1 MSVDRERVERLTREL
16 LDAIGEDP
24 DRPGL
29 RQTPARMGAL
39 YAEFFAGIGEDP
51 AVHLERTI
59 SVSRGPAP
67 DTLPSG
73 AVLLR
78 DIRFRSVCEH
88 HLLPF
93 AGVAHIAYLPGEQ
106 VVGLG
111 ALVKV
116 VETLAARPQ
125 VQERLGEQV
134 ADAIDENLDTRGVL
148 VVLDAEHGCVTMRGG
163 RQPMASTLTIAARG
177 AFTEPAARAE
187 LIALI
192 GSSIPTPHS
201 EPRSAASRASGAR
214 GPDSGTRVI
223 RPGGDE

>member
-1 MSVDRERVERLTREL
+1 MSVDRARVERLTREL
-16 LDAIGEDP
+16 LEAIGEDP

-29 RQTPARMGAL
+29 TQTPARMAQL
-39 YAEFFAGIGEDP
+39 YTEFFAGVGEDP
-51 AVHLERTI
+51 AGHLARTI

-125 VQERLGEQV
+125 VQERLGEQI
-134 ADAIDENLDTRGVL
+134 ADAIAENLDTRGVL
-148 VVLDAEHGCVTMRGG
+148 VVLDAAHGCVTMRGG
-163 RQPMASTLTIAARG
+163 TQPVSTTLTIAAR
-177 AFTEPAARAE
+177 AELAEPAARAE

-192 GSSIPTPHS
+192 GHPST
-201 EPRSAASRASGAR
+201 G
-214 GPDSGTRVI
+214 SGTHSTGV
-223 RPGGDE
+223 GAQG

>member
-1 MSVDRERVERLTREL
+1 MTVDKARVERLTREL
-16 LDAIGEDP
+16 LEAIGEDP

-29 RQTPARMGAL
+29 RQTPSRMAEL
-39 YAEFFAGIGEDP
+39 YGEFFAGVSEDP
-51 AVHLERTI
+51 AGPLARTI

-93 AGVAHIAYLPGEQ
+93 AGHAHIAYLPGEQ

-116 VETLAARPQ
+116 VEILAARPQ
-125 VQERLGEQV
+125 VQERLGEQI
-134 ADAIDENLDTRGVL
+134 ADAIADHLDTRGVL
-148 VVLDAEHGCVTMRGG
+148 VVLDAVHGCVTMRGG
-163 RQPMASTLTIAARG
+163 RQPEASTLTISARG
-177 AFTEPAARAE
+177 EFSDATARAE

-192 GSSIPTPHS
+192 GTGPATP
-201 EPRSAASRASGAR
+201 GAVR
-214 GPDSGTRVI
+214 
-223 RPGGDE
+223 